1 MNGRASLSGKPY
13 SAGVRIAN
21 WNEDTYLEE
30 DLLKDF
36 LYKREKGE
44 LLIQKSKRLKN
55 NLLKQMQLSVSKD
68 GFIHFGDTVMLLS
81 PENNKSPSENYSAA
95 CGNLTLAV
103 NPDDITVHTSESLQV
118 PCGVSAVKSV
128 NPVGRNT
135 FHILSVEGNSM
146 GEPIRFG
153 QNFGLG
159 ATGGFTD
166 QMLYL
171 ASDHKSFVRFAKKS
185 YLQQVF
191 LTDELSY
198 LTCWQAIFLDPQL
211 RLEYE
216 GFPVPAN
223 TKVLITHCHTNRGL
237 AVPRNYWLRSYFGK
251 EYEVICHTYLDSHK
265 AEEDKNYWL
274 IVTANPSDDGFT
286 MFDRPKPPSEE
297 QRERERNELYAGT

>member
-68 GFIHFGDTVMLLS
+68 GFVHFGDIVMLLS
-81 PENNKSPSENYSAA
+81 PENNKSPMENYPAVR
-95 CGNLTLAV
+95 GNLTLAV
-103 NPDDITVHTSESLQV
+103 APDDITVHMSESLQV

-128 NPVGRNT
+128 NPVGRNA
-135 FHILSVEGNSM
+135 FRILSVEGNSM

-171 ASDHKSFVRFAKKS
+171 ASDHKSFTRFAKKS

-198 LTCWQAIFLDPQL
+198 LTCWQATFLDPQL

-216 GFPVPAN
+216 GFPVPGPALGHAHEG
-223 TKVLITHCHTNRGL
+223 KKYIGGESFEQGVGL
-237 AVPRNYWLRSYFGK
+237 DYLLRSLP
-251 EYEVICHTYLDSHK
+251 T
-265 AEEDKNYWL
+265 L
-274 IVTANPSDDGFT
+274 IFYD
-286 MFDRPKPPSEE
+286 
-297 QRERERNELYAGT
+297 